1 MKKVLLTA
9 VLTALTTTAFA
20 ADLKPYIEGSLGY
33 ARTDD
38 ARISFIDD
46 DGSTANY
53 RGNYDN
59 DVNYGVEIG
68 AKNVFDPNI
77 RLGAQYIKYQFD
89 QKSGTNTFADGTTD
103 ADNELAK
110 MKANVYLL
118 NAYYDFNNS
127 TKLTPFV
134 GLGLGAADVDGNKD
148 KEFSWAAHL
157 GGRYNFDDNLYLG
170 LKGSYLRINGGDVN
184 CDSTCNGADGDIYSG
199 NVSLG
204 YQF

>member
-20 ADLKPYIEGSLGY
+20 DDLKPYIEGSLGY
-33 ARTDD
+33 AKTDD

-46 DGSTANY
+46 NGTTANY
-53 RGNYDN
+53 RANYDN
-59 DVNYGVEIG
+59 DINYGVEIG
-68 AKNVFDPNI
+68 VKNLLHPNI

-89 QKSGTNTFADGTTD
+89 QKSGINTLADGTTE
-103 ADNELAK
+103 ADDELAK
-110 MKANVYLL
+110 MKANVYLV
-118 NAYYDFNNS
+118 NAYYDFNNA

-134 GLGLGAADVDGNKD
+134 GLGMGTADVDGNKD
-148 KEFSWAAHL
+148 NEFSWAAHL

-184 CDSTCNGADGDIYSG
+184 CDSRCNGADGDIYSG